1 MLLHRIQNRPAG
13 QRVYDMIRTSLALL
27 SALMGFLAAIPSG
40 HAADWPER
48 PLRLIVPFDA
58 GSSSDTIARMVAA
71 KMGNQLGQQI
81 VVENRVGGGTLIGTT
96 EIAKSLPDGYTLGLA
111 NTSTH
116 VVSTVVHAQVPFDP
130 LRDFAAIGMIGSS
143 PFVLVSTPH
152 LPTTTLKE
160 FIDLAKTKPGSLSY
174 ASAGTGT
181 LAHLAGELFKRKADV
196 DLVHIPYHGTEQS
209 MLDLMEGRIDLSV
222 STIPPT
228 LSQVQQKTVRALA
241 VMSDRRNSMLPDVPT
256 VAEAGVPGCE
266 AALWTAIVVPAG
278 VPAAIRARLTEVL
291 TSVVNEPEVQ
301 KALHTQGVDPQPGPP
316 EAVTAAINADT
327 PKWRDVVKVANIAE
341 AK

>member
-1 MLLHRIQNRPAG
+1 
-13 QRVYDMIRTSLALL
+13 MIRMTLALL
-27 SALMGFLAAIPSG
+27 SALSIFFAAIPSG
-40 HAADWPER
+40 QAADWPER

-58 GSSSDTIARMVAA
+58 GSSSDTIARIVAA
-71 KMGNQLGQQI
+71 KMGSQLGQQI
-81 VVENRVGGGTLIGTT
+81 VVENRVGGGTLIGTA

-116 VVSTVVHAQVPFDP
+116 VVSAVVRAQVPFDP
-130 LRDFAAIGMIGSS
+130 LRDFAPIGMIGSS

-152 LPTTTLKE
+152 LPATTLKE
-160 FIDLAKTKPGSLSY
+160 FIDFAKTKPGSLSY

-209 MLDLMEGRIDLSV
+209 MLDLMEGRIDLSI

-228 LSQVQQKTVRALA
+228 LAQVQQKTVRALA
-241 VMSDRRNSMLPDVPT
+241 VMSDKRNGMLPDVPT

-278 VPAAIRARLTEVL
+278 VPAAIRTRLTQVL
-291 TSVVNEPEVQ
+291 MAVVNQPEVQ
-301 KALHTQGVDPQPGPP
+301 QALRVQGVDPQPGTP

-327 PKWRDVVKVANIAE
+327 PKWRDVVKAANIAE

>member
-1 MLLHRIQNRPAG
+1 
-13 QRVYDMIRTSLALL
+13 
-27 SALMGFLAAIPSG
+27 
-40 HAADWPER
+40 
-48 PLRLIVPFDA
+48 
-58 GSSSDTIARMVAA
+58 
-71 KMGNQLGQQI
+71 
-81 VVENRVGGGTLIGTT
+81 
-96 EIAKSLPDGYTLGLA
+96 
-111 NTSTH
+111 
-116 VVSTVVHAQVPFDP
+116 VPFDP

-152 LPTTTLKE
+152 LPAATLQQ
-160 FIDLAKTKPGSLSY
+160 FVDLAKTKPGTLSY

-196 DLVHIPYHGTEQS
+196 DIVHIPYHGTEQS

-228 LSQVQQKTVRALA
+228 LSQIQQKTVRALA
-241 VMSDRRNSMLPDVPT
+241 VMSDKRNSMLPDVPT

-278 VPAAIRARLTEVL
+278 VPAAIRARLTDVL
-291 TSVVNEPEVQ
+291 TAVVNEPEVQ
-301 KALHTQGVDPQPGPP
+301 QALKIQGVDPQPGSP
-316 EAVTAAINADT
+316 EAVIAAINADT
-327 PKWRDVVKVANIAE
+327 PKWRDVVKAANIAE